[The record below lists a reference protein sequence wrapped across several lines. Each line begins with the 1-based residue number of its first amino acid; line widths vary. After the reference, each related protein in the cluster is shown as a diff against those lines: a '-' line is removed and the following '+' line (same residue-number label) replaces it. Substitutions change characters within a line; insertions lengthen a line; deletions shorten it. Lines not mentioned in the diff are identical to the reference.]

1 MCDVRI
7 KGDYPIFIPRSSLIA
22 EKLVEKAHCE
32 TLHGGVGLTTTKIK
46 LQFWIPKLQQM
57 IKTIIHRCYGCKKF
71 GLTSFGRPTTG
82 ELPEDKTEV
91 YRPFQVAGVDFAG
104 LVSYKVKEKREGKA
118 YIKLFCDSLSRGV
131 YLEILKDQ
139 TLVEFLKSLKR
150 LIAKWG
156 FPENVYSDNDST
168 YVVAAKKWL
177 RKVLKDERLHDCLNF
192 NFVAFW
198 CLQSTMV
205 GWSIWRDSLN
215 SEEIVTLQ
223 DSWQKKSHMEGI
235 GEVLLDVAIV
245 LNNISLSYV

>member
-1 MCDVRI
+1 M
-7 KGDYPIFIPRSSLIA
+7 
-22 EKLVEKAHCE
+22 
-32 TLHGGVGLTTTKIK
+32 
-46 LQFWIPKLQQM
+46 
-57 IKTIIHRCYGCKKF
+57 
-71 GLTSFGRPTTG
+71 
-82 ELPEDKTEV
+82 
-91 YRPFQVAGVDFAG
+91 AGVDFAG

-118 YIKLFCDSLSRGV
+118 YIMLFCDSLSRGV
-131 YLEILKDQ
+131 YLEILKDK
-139 TLVEFLKSLKR
+139 TLMEFLKSLKR
-150 LIAKWG
+150 LIVKWG
-156 FPENVYSDNDST
+156 FPENIYSDNDST

-245 LNNISLSYV
+245 LNNMSLSYV